1 MLPRHDPDPGWAA
14 GAGRAAAATTVRNP
28 APQVSSPAMGWGA
41 GPQGAITA
49 AGADLASRIAVMR
62 WAGDAAGNSAAAGLA
77 GATRRVAQRE
87 GSGEPRDEPAY
98 ALSSP
103 RFAGQARLREIA
115 NGGPPLRRGDP
126 MPAVKAVQTALLDLG
141 YSLLRYKDDGRYGSE
156 TDTAIGQ
163 FRADRGVGGDGGM
176 DAAAMRRLDQLAPAP
191 GVQEQHY
198 LDYSRLFADGRLDV
212 TLAIGYDEGQ
222 THFADLDSAR
232 SWMTA
237 HHLKPAA
244 SSGAAATQAAAGAVP
259 IPGTGTPEGEA
270 AGGQGATPAP
280 DPDAATRRGIS
291 VPETW
296 TGVRTVTYPDHD
308 GKRITRDIT
317 VTITLIPPGTGAKAA
332 YAKGLNQS
340 EVAIYSGH
348 ARRGIGPD
356 FDADKSP
363 YENFIIGIGSALHE
377 AGRVQ
382 AAGAVAESHYV
393 TSRKN
398 DLETMRS
405 SGAWDEEKYR
415 VWFFSACSSIAY
427 MDELRGGLLPD
438 RMDRHSLDLFGTTQ
452 EIPIAGGLEP
462 VFANLEG
469 ILNAETMEQITLEMQ
484 RSTLEAL
491 RKYAES
497 KGVTGAAADRAL
509 QPFAGQMF
517 MREGAGDNQVV
528 VR

>member
-1 MLPRHDPDPGWAA
+1 MLPRHHPVQ
-14 GAGRAAAATTVRNP
+14 GRAAAIRERAAAP
-28 APQVSSPAMGWGA
+28 ASLPSANRPTPSTAAWGA
-41 GPQGAITA
+41 RLEGAITA
-49 AGADLASRIAVMR
+49 AGADQASRIAVMR
-62 WAGDAAGNSAAAGLA
+62 WVGGTAGNGAAARLA
-77 GATRRVAQRE
+77 GAARPVAQRE
-87 GSGEPRDEPAY
+87 GSGESRDEPAY
-98 ALSSP
+98 VLSSP
-103 RFAGQARLREIA
+103 RFTGQARLREIA

-141 YSLLRYKDDGRYGSE
+141 YSLLRYKDDGRYGGE

-232 SWMTA
+232 AWMTA
-237 HHLKPAA
+237 HNLKSAA
-244 SSGAAATQAAAGAVP
+244 SSGAAATQAAAAAVP
-259 IPGTGTPEGEA
+259 VPGTGSADGGTGGAGTP
-270 AGGQGATPAP
+270 PAP
-280 DPDAATRRGIS
+280 DPNAATRQGIS

-296 TGVRTVTYPDHD
+296 TGTRTVTYPDHD
-308 GKRITRDIT
+308 GKRITKDIAIS
-317 VTITLIPPGTGAKAA
+317 ITLIPPGTGAKAA

-340 EVAIYSGH
+340 EVALYSGH

-398 DLETMRS
+398 DLEAMKK
-405 SGAWDEEKYR
+405 SGVWDEEKYR

-469 ILNAETMEQITLEMQ
+469 ILSAETMEQIALDMQ
-484 RSTLEAL
+484 RSTFEAL
-491 RKYAES
+491 RRYAAS
-497 KGVTGAAADRAL
+497 KGVTGAAADQAL

-517 MREGAGDNQVV
+517 MREGAGDNQVATP
-528 VR
+528 